1 MGIKEQ
7 AAKWLS
13 SPSQEY
19 SGELVL
25 SESSSRTLAGK
36 KDIIDPSTPIGV
48 KITPEITRVAKV
60 SLELAYV
67 SDPNVFNAI
76 NKTVQLIMSAG
87 YNLVGN
93 EDDVAFFTEFFQK
106 IGSRGGELEWDELF
120 SSIFKHQ
127 MIFGDS
133 WVELIPSKRVKNRI
147 VDLDLLDSKRMDY
160 AKDGFNHIVLNS
172 NGNPVGYVQTVPY
185 GYEIQEKVSTPKEVS
200 LGADQSFFPPEKIGH
215 FKLYTVG
222 DGFYPVGLIEP
233 SYDSV
238 RRKAHLESA
247 HANSFKK
254 NGFPRILVT
263 AGDET
268 HHVTEAQL
276 RKALT
281 NIKDLDNLGVIGVQE
296 WVKVTMLEPKGF
308 EALLP
313 HLNYYIEQITT
324 GMGLPRAL
332 MTGSGGEA
340 NRRTLERQEALTKM
354 TLKDIISRTIKVL
367 EKQVIAPVAK
377 SNGKGLVKIVWGEML
392 TEVLDDRAR
401 RLGIYAKNR
410 LITPDQKLEAQIRAD
425 EGLPE
430 AVPDERRKDQPEQG
444 K

>member
-1 MGIKEQ
+1 LGVKEW
-7 AAKWLS
+7 AVKNLS
-13 SPSQEY
+13 SPNQDY

-25 SESSSRTLAGK
+25 SEPFSSTLAGK
-36 KDIIDPSTPIGV
+36 KVVVDPSSPIGQ
-48 KITPEITRVAKV
+48 KITPEMSRVAKA

-87 YNLVGN
+87 YNLVGDN
-93 EDDVAFFTEFFQK
+93 KSVEFFTNFFDT
-106 IGSRGGELEWDELF
+106 IGERGGELEWSELF
-120 SSIFKHQ
+120 SQIFKHQ
-127 MIFGDS
+127 MVFGDA
-133 WVELIPSKRVKNRI
+133 WVELIPSVRVKNRI
-147 VDLDLLDSKRMDY
+147 VDLDLLDPKRMDY
-160 AKDGFNHIVLNS
+160 AKDSWQHITLDS
-172 NGNPVGYVQTVPY
+172 KGNPIGYVQTVPY
-185 GYEIQEKVSTPKEVS
+185 GYEPGEKTTAPKGVALE
-200 LGADQSFFPPEKIGH
+200 GDQSFFPPEKVAH
-215 FKLYTVG
+215 FKLYTIG

-254 NGFPRILVT
+254 NGFPRLLVS

-276 RKALT
+276 RKAIS
-281 NIKDLDNLGVIGVQE
+281 NIKDLDNLGVIGVQD

-354 TLKDIISRTIKVL
+354 TLKDIIARTIKTL
-367 EKQVIAPVAK
+367 EKQVIIPVAE
-377 SNGKGLVKIVWGEML
+377 SNDINPIKIVWGEIL

-401 RLGIYAKNR
+401 RLGIYAKNN
-410 LITPDQKLEAQIRAD
+410 LLTPDQVLEAQLRRD

-430 AVPDERRKDQPEQG
+430 AVPIEKPTEQPKDEK
-444 K
+444 